1 MKRGGRYILW
11 KDEPDGF
18 SNLDGIWTLNEIG
31 DYISENKWNVI
42 MAEIYLWGG
51 WWWRWIY
58 RGFWSWR
65 RRRSSKR

>member
-31 DYISENKWNVI
+31 DVGRGLSGWDV
-42 MAEIYLWGG
+42 GG
-51 WWWRWIY
+51 FVGGY
-58 RGFWSWR
+58 CAGAGKGDDLSLR
-65 RRRSSKR
+65 RP